1 MSNIIK
7 KLQLTTLGACLTLA
21 LSAGVVSTAVSA
33 ANHTDEVS
41 AAQAAKISLKQAI
54 TTASKEASGTLISAE
69 FDDDDSD
76 AEGDGGVYE
85 LEFSTNTTGYEI
97 KVDAITGKVVKSE
110 TENLDKDD
118 VDSYEVQQQAKIK
131 IMDAINTAEK
141 QTSGRVLE
149 IEFENDNDYADH
161 QTYYE
166 VKVLK
171 ADQIVELNIDAETG
185 TVFERKT
192 KDTDANNNANTNV
205 NTDAAADVEL

>member
-1 MSNIIK
+1 M
-7 KLQLTTLGACLTLA
+7 GACLTLA

-97 KVDAITGKVVKSE
+97 KVDAITGKIVKTE
-110 TENLDKDD
+110 TERLDKDD
-118 VDSYEVQQQAKIK
+118 LADYKAQQQAKIK
-131 IMDAINTAEK
+131 VMDAMSIAEK
-141 QTSGRVLE
+141 QTGGRILE
-149 IEFENDNDYADH
+149 IEFKNDRDYANH
-161 QTYYE
+161 ASYYE
-166 VKVLK
+166 TQLLK
-171 ADQIVELNIDAETG
+171 GNSLLWLNIDADTG
-185 TVFERKT
+185 STFKN
-192 KDTDANNNANTNV
+192 KFKK
-205 NTDAAADVEL
+205 